1 MHAAANVAES
11 ATVTGIAATG
21 APNNVFTLPG
31 KTLSGMCGWSNV
43 VGFGL
48 DLPSGLE
55 SQASECHV
63 DLVNIDSTSCI
74 SGTLNSKNLVD
85 DLRLAATKASS
96 PTYIVPTVG
105 TVKYRSRVGA
115 YEQDVTASG
124 GVEHKDA
131 SAEQLAIR
139 EVNMSTYL
147 FQTSDLLQVLGQLS
161 ADNAQSEYYLT
172 DCASLLR
179 EQGRPVA
186 ALPVLKECESLS
198 INNVDELKQVDEKM
212 RAMGYA

>member
-1 MHAAANVAES
+1 MFWQNSRGPQSWWLVIHRSFSLPVSLNFWSISNKPSQHYCWERWKKRDPTGLGRIVRDQAGEF
-11 ATVTGIAATG
+11 TGI
-21 APNNVFTLPG
+21 
-31 KTLSGMCGWSNV
+31 
-43 VGFGL
+43 
-48 DLPSGLE
+48 
-55 SQASECHV
+55 
-63 DLVNIDSTSCI
+63 
-74 SGTLNSKNLVD
+74 
-85 DLRLAATKASS
+85 
-96 PTYIVPTVG
+96 
-105 TVKYRSRVGA
+105 
-115 YEQDVTASG
+115 
-124 GVEHKDA
+124 VEHKDA

>member
-1 MHAAANVAES
+1 M
-11 ATVTGIAATG
+11 
-21 APNNVFTLPG
+21 
-31 KTLSGMCGWSNV
+31 
-43 VGFGL
+43 
-48 DLPSGLE
+48 
-55 SQASECHV
+55 
-63 DLVNIDSTSCI
+63 
-74 SGTLNSKNLVD
+74 
-85 DLRLAATKASS
+85 
-96 PTYIVPTVG
+96 
-105 TVKYRSRVGA
+105 
-115 YEQDVTASG
+115 
-124 GVEHKDA
+124 
-131 SAEQLAIR
+131 
-139 EVNMSTYL
+139 NMSTYL